1 MKKLIIEEKF
11 KKARQILEKNEAMQ
25 LEMGTTEY
33 SNVLEKIIKDLQAV
47 KASLRTRSAE
57 GAKHRKESD
66 RIQSAISAIKYLGFA
81 IPHKTMPDIPII
93 PNIVLPAINLKYS
106 ENGSFVVSI
115 RPCILFSKTKPLKST
130 TSLR

>member
-66 RIQSAISAIKYLGFA
+66 RIQSAISAIKYLNNKSRKMINSEVLRESDVKEGSLTRGDIKHFL
-81 IPHKTMPDIPII
+81 KT
-93 PNIVLPAINLKYS
+93 
-106 ENGSFVVSI
+106 F
-115 RPCILFSKTKPLKST
+115 R
-130 TSLR
+130 